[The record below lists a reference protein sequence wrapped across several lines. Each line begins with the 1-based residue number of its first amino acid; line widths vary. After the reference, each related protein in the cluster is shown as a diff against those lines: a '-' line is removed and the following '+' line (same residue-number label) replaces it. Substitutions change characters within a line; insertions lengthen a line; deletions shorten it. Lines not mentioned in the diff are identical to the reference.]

1 MTKVLPYIVCSYHT
15 DDDIYTEEAARLRTS
30 LERFGLPHHI
40 RTIPKGA
47 LRWKDACRLKAA
59 FMVEMLALHQRDV
72 LWLDADAAVLSHP
85 TLFDAFTG
93 DLGVRLRPPGELLSA
108 TVYIKNNPRGRFF
121 AGAWWRITNENPKWA
136 DQPALQQ
143 VVSLHGPEGIVSLPE
158 SYAHKF
164 PLPGSNAV
172 IGQYQAS
179 RKVRAQAGGGPV

>member
-1 MTKVLPYIVCSYHT
+1 MMTVPYVVCSYHT
-15 DDDIYTEEAARLRTS
+15 DDDIYTEEAARLRAS

-40 RTIPKGA
+40 RSIPKGA

-59 FMVEMLALHQRDV
+59 FIAEMLALHQRDV
-72 LWLDADAAVLSHP
+72 LWLDADAAVLAHP
-85 TLFDAFTG
+85 ALFDAFTG

-108 TVYIKNNPRGRFF
+108 TVYIKNSERGRFLVREWVRF
-121 AGAWWRITNENPKWA
+121 TDENPKWN

-143 VVSLHGPEGIVSLPE
+143 VVTTHGPQGIVSLPE

-179 RKVRAQAGGGPV
+179 RKVRNRAGGGPV